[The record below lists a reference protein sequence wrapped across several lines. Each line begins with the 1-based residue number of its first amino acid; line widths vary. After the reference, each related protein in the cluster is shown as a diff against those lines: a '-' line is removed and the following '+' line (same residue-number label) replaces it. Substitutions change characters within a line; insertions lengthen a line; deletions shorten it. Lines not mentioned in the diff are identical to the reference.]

1 MHNQQIIHW
10 FELLIRQIQYDIDTK
25 KGKERLQHSYR
36 LKSIRNSVK
45 QIKKFKKKINSGK
58 DLKDL
63 SGIGRGTVLR
73 IDEIL
78 ETGRLEEV
86 DQAFVSGTYLKYIEE
101 LEEVFGIGRTIAID
115 LYTNYMIRS
124 IDDLRKAV
132 SNQTITL
139 PDHVVKGI
147 YWHDRLN
154 LRIPRREVD
163 DTYIEILEYCLKIDP
178 DINCIVC
185 GSYRREELVMG
196 DIDIIITHS
205 QINTL
210 DESRNSDLLERVINY
225 MIEKKFILDNLTA
238 TNVRTKFMG
247 ICRSSID
254 RTIVR
259 RIDIRFIPTESY
271 YTAILYFTGSK
282 DFNRT
287 MRSVA
292 KDMGYTLNEYHLL
305 DRSMNIIPINSE
317 FDIFD
322 KLGMEYMVPRLR
334 S

>member
-1 MHNQQIIHW
+1 MYNQQIIHW
-10 FELLIRQIQYDIDTK
+10 FELLIRQIQHDQDNK
-25 KGKERLQHSYR
+25 KGKDRLQHSYR
-36 LKSIRNSVK
+36 LKSIRNSLK
-45 QIKKFKKKINSGK
+45 QIKKYQKKINSGK

-63 SGIGRGTVLR
+63 PGIGRGTVLR

-86 DQAFVSGTYLKYIEE
+86 DQAVVSGTYLKYIEE
-101 LEEVFGIGRTIAID
+101 LEEIFGIGRATATD
-115 LYTNYMIRS
+115 LYTNHMIRS
-124 IDDLRKAV
+124 IDDLRQAV
-132 SNQTITL
+132 SNHTISL

-147 YWHDRLN
+147 YWYDRLN
-154 LRIPRREVD
+154 QQIPRREVD
-163 DTYIEILEYCLKIDP
+163 DVYIEILGYCLKIDP
-178 DINCIVC
+178 EINCIVC

-196 DIDIIITHS
+196 DIDLIITHPH
-205 QINTL
+205 INTL
-210 DESRNSDLLERVINY
+210 DESRNTDLLERLINH

-247 ICRSSID
+247 ICRSSTD
-254 RTIVR
+254 PQIVR
-259 RIDIRFIPTESY
+259 RIDIRFIPRESY

-287 MRSVA
+287 MRAVA

-305 DRSMNIIPINSE
+305 DGSMNVIPITSE
-317 FDIFD
+317 SDIFD
-322 KLGMEYMVPRLR
+322 KLGMEYLVPKLR